1 MTCPKCQ
8 SEIAKD
14 AKFCPECGSALVGFA
29 PPPEAPAAKKP
40 SFIKNFFQGLV
51 SGIKTQLKIFGIV
64 LAVLIL
70 IGGAFF
76 LRSFLTGPEEQSVT
90 ETISPTE
97 DNEITLESAK
107 IFVPEGAISSENEL
121 TVKIVPST
129 KLPALP
135 TNDTAVGSAYEVE
148 TTATIKSDTPATITL
163 SYDKTQ
169 LPRNAEEKNLYLA
182 RYDGTE
188 WAPVAGA
195 ILDTEAQTIAAAV
208 DQFSI
213 FAILLNPL
221 EFFKTDVIEPV
232 NRFAD
237 LPDGIKIALTPL
249 YSQSSIRSGLYW
261 QVSPLTRAASQVL
274 TQANFVNTIS
284 GGLIAAVDGGQ
295 DAVVGWVVETLI
307 QEIGHDVLAAAAGE
321 ESADFVLTLYDTG
334 ALGLELYSEG
344 FKAIKDTA
352 MLKVK
357 IAAWILDK
365 EMAYINAN
373 VDEAYSKL
381 AGLNLWSAVVSGE
394 PLQIYVIGVQG
405 ENLQTGM
412 FNRGLKFYYFNDS
425 TGRWE
430 NYANN
435 VKGTK
440 ISNVSSTGGEPP
452 EAAIEE
458 EAAEDAWGC
467 QSVDLTDTVTT
478 YTVDKTGNKCSSWS
492 VSKSASKVELACADM
507 SSQCR
512 IHGVKEISTGGADK
526 VTIKADLT
534 LQEPAGLFPAGGVHY
549 ADYVDLLVYSQLP
562 DTLSTC
568 GASVGQ
574 DEWGTKCYA
583 DPSTALM
590 HCGVPKNSTSKTCNF
605 EVQTGGHD
613 KLYLVMAVKDAWA
626 YAKVIGTFSNIQ
638 VCR

>member
-1 MTCPKCQ
+1 MTCPKC
-8 SEIAKD
+8 EATIPAD
-14 AKFCPECGSALVGFA
+14 AKFCPKCGSVL
-29 PPPEAPAAKKP
+29 EAPESPTPESKP
-40 SFIKNFFQGLV
+40 SFFKNFL
-51 SGIKTQLKIFGIV
+51 QLKIFGIV
-64 LAVLIL
+64 LAVIVL

-76 LRSFLTGPEEQSVT
+76 LKSFLKEGAVPAEKSVT

-97 DNEITLESAK
+97 DNEIVLESAK
-107 IFVPEGAISSENEL
+107 ILVPKDAISSENEL

-129 KLPALP
+129 ELPALAE
-135 TNDTAVGSAYEVE
+135 NDTAVGSAYEVE

-163 SYDKTQ
+163 SYNPSQ
-169 LPRNAEEKNLYLA
+169 LPRNAEEENLYLA
-182 RYDGTE
+182 RCDGRE

-221 EFFKTDVIEPV
+221 ELFRTDVIEPV

-237 LPDGIKIALTPL
+237 LPDDIKIALTPL

-284 GGLIAAVDGGQ
+284 GGLIAAIDGGQ

-321 ESADFVLTLYDTG
+321 ETADFVLTLYDTG

-381 AGLNLWSAVVSGE
+381 AELNLWSAVVSGE

-425 TGRWE
+425 TERWE

-435 VKGTK
+435 VKATK
-440 ISNVSSTGGEPP
+440 ISNVSSTGEK
-452 EAAIEE
+452 EEE
-458 EAAEDAWGC
+458 EAAAEDTWGC
-467 QSVDLTDTVTT
+467 QNVDLADTVTT
-478 YTVDKTGNKCSSWS
+478 YTVDKTGNKCSNWS
-492 VSKSASKVELACADM
+492 VSKSSSKVELACGEM
-507 SSQCR
+507 SAQFR
-512 IHGVKEISTGGADK
+512 IHGVKEVATGGADK
-526 VTIKADLT
+526 VTIKADVKLS
-534 LQEPAGLFPAGGVHY
+534 EPAGLFPGGGVHY
-549 ADYVDLLVYSQLP
+549 DSYVDLLVYSQLP

-568 GASVGQ
+568 GASVG
-574 DEWGTKCYA
+574 DADWGKKCYA
-583 DPSTALM
+583 APSTALA
-590 HCGVPKNSTSKTCNF
+590 HCGVPKNSTSATCNF
-605 EVQTGGHD
+605 EVSTGGRD